1 MKQFRGSFSVIVTPF
16 RAGDGAFDEDA
27 MRRFVD
33 WQIDQGSNGLVTL
46 GSMGEF
52 YLVSDEERTRI
63 VTAVVEQAAG
73 RVPVLVGTMNV
84 RSETAVRYSR
94 EAEELGA
101 DGLMITPP
109 YYTAPTDDE
118 IFDYYRE
125 ICDEVSVPV
134 MLYNNPFTTNVDM
147 SAELVGRLTRELENV
162 RYIKEASG
170 DLARVYDI
178 RREAGPKMN
187 VWQGARPYEAF
198 FLGSNGWVS
207 PEGNWVPAASAE
219 MYNRLFAGDTEGAEK
234 LRDSFVAMV
243 TLIRSAAPA
252 PRRNNLAVMTSFAKE
267 LCRMVGQ
274 PMGVPRPPTKP
285 AAAYGERGAQVLTQV
300 RGILEEMGAL
310 AAQAAE

>member
-1 MKQFRGSFSVIVTPF
+1 MKQFRGSFPVIVTPF
-16 RAGDGAFDEDA
+16 RASDSAFDEDA

-33 WQIDQGSNGLVTL
+33 WQIEQGCHGLVTL

-63 VTAVVEQAAG
+63 VTTVVEQVAG
-73 RVPVLVGTMNV
+73 RVPLLVGTMNI
-84 RSETAVRYSR
+84 RNETAVRYSR

-118 IFDYYRE
+118 IFDYYRD
-125 ICDEVSVPV
+125 ICEEVSIPV

-147 SAELVGRLTRELENV
+147 SAALVGRLTREFENV

-187 VWQGARPYEAF
+187 VWQGARPFEAF
-198 FLGSNGWVS
+198 SLGSNGWVS
-207 PEGNWVPAASAE
+207 PEGNWVPAATAE
-219 MYNRLFAGDTEGAEK
+219 MYNRLFAGDTEGAEI
-234 LRDSFVAMV
+234 LRDRFVAMV

-252 PRRNNLAVMTSFAKE
+252 PRQNNLAVVTTFAKE
-267 LCRMVGQ
+267 LCAMVGQ
-274 PMGVPRPPTKP
+274 PMGVPRAPMKP
-285 AAAYGERGAQVLTQV
+285 VAAYGERGAQVLAQL
-300 RGILEEMGAL
+300 RDILDEMGVL
-310 AAQAAE
+310 TAQAAE